1 MEDAVI
7 PRKTQV
13 CTLQLL
19 KAGVKIDSKTVHI
32 DPLILLT
39 RLAGLIQR
47 YGKVEENFKYEFIPE
62 QTTLFRNG
70 MMRKSGKSVLRNYLL
85 NKYPSFDCLSSRFVV
100 IDGCA
105 LLHKVKW
112 FYGSSFADI
121 IDSYIQY
128 IQNRFSKY
136 ESVIIIFDGYKQQL
150 SIKSSEH
157 KRRTSQVTAADV
169 VLTRDMTLTTT
180 CEIFLHN
187 TRNKDQFI
195 KALLVQL
202 KEPGFLTYQSEGDA
216 DTFIVKRALQEATTL
231 QSMLWLK
238 ILTYW
243 SSLSITGTTR
253 KNDVFFNTEKRQKLT
268 KVNKW
273 WNIVCFKGGN
283 ASD

>member
-1 MEDAVI
+1 M
-7 PRKTQV
+7 
-13 CTLQLL
+13 
-19 KAGVKIDSKTVHI
+19 
-32 DPLILLT
+32 
-39 RLAGLIQR
+39 
-47 YGKVEENFKYEFIPE
+47 
-62 QTTLFRNG
+62 
-70 MMRKSGKSVLRNYLL
+70 
-85 NKYPSFDCLSSRFVV
+85 

-180 CEIFLHN
+180 CEIFLRN

>member
-1 MEDAVI
+1 
-7 PRKTQV
+7 
-13 CTLQLL
+13 
-19 KAGVKIDSKTVHI
+19 
-32 DPLILLT
+32 
-39 RLAGLIQR
+39 
-47 YGKVEENFKYEFIPE
+47 
-62 QTTLFRNG
+62 
-70 MMRKSGKSVLRNYLL
+70 
-85 NKYPSFDCLSSRFVV
+85 
-100 IDGCA
+100 
-105 LLHKVKW
+105 
-112 FYGSSFADI
+112 
-121 IDSYIQY
+121 
-128 IQNRFSKY
+128 
-136 ESVIIIFDGYKQQL
+136 
-150 SIKSSEH
+150 
-157 KRRTSQVTAADV
+157 
-169 VLTRDMTLTTT
+169 MTLTTT

-273 WNIVCFKGGN
+273 WNIVYFKGGN
-283 ASD
+283 ASDWMDILYVHAGGGCDNIGYSLQRLVCMFFKVVTCLH